1 MSELKTGHGH
11 SKAFYQLKSITNTK
25 AVEPMPTKKTSE
37 NRHGFPPPLTCCF
50 MTQTRFFPRTKG
62 LPTEVS
68 AAPQR
73 GDSEA
78 AEAAASLTAADMTE
92 EGGPRTK
99 KSPFAVFVIYQSKCI
114 LSFLPAWPENH
125 FCSMSADSN
134 CDHFFRPI

>member
-1 MSELKTGHGH
+1 
-11 SKAFYQLKSITNTK
+11 
-25 AVEPMPTKKTSE
+25 
-37 NRHGFPPPLTCCF
+37 

-99 KSPFAVFVIYQSKCI
+99 KRPFCGLCY
-114 LSFLPAWPENH
+114 LPIQVYFIFPSCLA
-125 FCSMSADSN
+125 
-134 CDHFFRPI
+134 